1 MANLKALLGDK
12 YKDGMTI
19 EELLALDVEAP
30 KADMTGL
37 ISKEHFDKVASEA
50 ASYKKQLR
58 AQMTEAEAK
67 AAEEAEKYAAI
78 VAERDKL
85 KAEKSIAENA
95 KGLVAIGY
103 DENIATE
110 VATALYNGDS
120 AAVIKAQAKF
130 VDEQKKA
137 VLAEAVKGTPVPP
150 ASDKGGAEMTKEKL
164 RGMSPIERFEY
175 SQNHPDE
182 YKKIYGGNE

>member
-1 MANLKALLGDK
+1 MADLKALLGDK

-58 AQMTEAEAK
+58 AQMSEAEAK

-78 VAERDKL
+78 VAERDQL
-85 KAEKSIAENA
+85 RAEKSIAENA

-103 DENIATE
+103 SEELATE

-120 AAVIKAQAKF
+120 ATVIKAQAKF

-137 VLAEAVKGTPVPP
+137 ALAEAVKGTPVPP
-150 ASDKGGAEMTKEKL
+150 ASNNGGTTVTKEQFNKMTYSERAKL
-164 RGMSPIERFEY
+164 FEENQELY
-175 SQNHPDE
+175 NTLN
-182 YKKIYGGNE
+182 GGN

>member
-1 MANLKALLGDK
+1 MADLKTLLGDK
-12 YKDGMTI
+12 YRDGMTV
-19 EELLALDVEAP
+19 EEILALSVEAP
-30 KADMTGL
+30 TTGM

-50 ASYKKQLR
+50 ANYKKQLR

-78 VAERDKL
+78 VAERDQL

-103 DENIATE
+103 SDELATE

-120 AAVIKAQAKF
+120 VAVIKAQAKF
-130 VDEQKKA
+130 VDEQKRK
-137 VLAEAVKGTPVPP
+137 VLENAVKETPVPP
-150 ASDKGGAEMTKEKL
+150 ASNGGGSIVTKEQFDRMNYAERAKL
-164 RGMSPIERFEY
+164 FTENQELY
-175 SQNHPDE
+175 NQLN
-182 YKKIYGGNE
+182 GGN